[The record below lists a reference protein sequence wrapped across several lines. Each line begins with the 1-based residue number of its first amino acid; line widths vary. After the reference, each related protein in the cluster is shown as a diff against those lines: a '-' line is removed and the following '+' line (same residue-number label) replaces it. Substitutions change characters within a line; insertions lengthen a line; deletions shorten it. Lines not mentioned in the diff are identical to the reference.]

1 VRSPRSGAGCDQ
13 KLLLVLE
20 RIAVA
25 LEQNTEAQLM
35 LLDEL
40 TSEPSEPQE
49 GEGDTYLDGSP
60 KQH

>member
-1 VRSPRSGAGCDQ
+1 
-13 KLLLVLE
+13 VLE

-40 TSEPSEPQE
+40 TSEPPEKQD